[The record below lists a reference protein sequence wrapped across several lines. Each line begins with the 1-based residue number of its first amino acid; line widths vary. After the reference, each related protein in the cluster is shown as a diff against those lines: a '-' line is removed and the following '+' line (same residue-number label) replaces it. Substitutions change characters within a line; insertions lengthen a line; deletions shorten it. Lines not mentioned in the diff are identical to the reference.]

1 MRLSNIIGIFI
12 LHTVLVCG
20 IIIMSKAINTVIT
33 GTGSYIPKNI
43 ISGDEFLNSTFF
55 ENGNVLE
62 KENAEIIH
70 KFSEIT
76 EIVERRY
83 ACPDQLSNH
92 IGAKAAEKAIENAGI
107 DKETLDYIIFCHNFG
122 DIPLGSNRTD
132 ILPSLASKVKQQL
145 GIQNPDC
152 VAYDIIFGCPGW
164 VQGAIQADYYI
175 KSGDAKRVMVI
186 GAETLSRIIDPH
198 DRDSMIFSDGA
209 GAVIFEA
216 EETTEK
222 RGILAHKTETHA
234 VNYGNLLTM
243 GKGSNPD
250 ETSGNFYLK
259 MNGRKLYEFAVI
271 QVPQVI
277 KKAIDKAGISVD
289 DVNIV
294 FVHQA
299 NGKMDAAIMKRL
311 FKLYG
316 KDTVPEN
323 LVPMTISWLGNSS
336 VATVPTLLDL
346 VLKGEVKGYNVKA
359 GDVAVFASV
368 GAGMHINAF
377 IHRF

>member
-1 MRLSNIIGIFI
+1 
-12 LHTVLVCG
+12 
-20 IIIMSKAINTVIT
+20 MSKIINSIIS
-33 GTGSYIPKNI
+33 GTGSYIPENI
-43 ISGDEFLNSTFF
+43 ISGNEFLNSTFF
-55 ENGNVLE
+55 ENGNKME

-83 ACPDQLSNH
+83 ACKELLSH
-92 IGAKAAEKAIENAGI
+92 DMGAKAAQSAIENAGI
-107 DKETLDYIIFCHNFG
+107 DQESLDYIIFCHNFG
-122 DIPLGSNRTD
+122 DLRVDTNRID
-132 ILPSLASKVKQQL
+132 ILPSLAAKVKEQL
-145 GIQNPDC
+145 GIVNPDC
-152 VAYDIIFGCPGW
+152 VAYDLIFGCPGW
-164 VQGAIQADYYI
+164 VQGAIQANYYI
-175 KSGDAKRVMVI
+175 KSGDAKRVLVI

-216 EETTEK
+216 EESDSPK
-222 RGILAHKTETHA
+222 GMLAHKTETHS
-234 VNYGNLLTM
+234 NYAGLLTM
-243 GKGSNPD
+243 GKGFNPD
-250 ETSGNFYLK
+250 ETSGNYYLK
-259 MNGRKLYEFAVI
+259 MNGRKLYEFAVV

-277 KKAIDKAGISVD
+277 KKAIDKSGL
-289 DVNIV
+289 DVEDIDIV

-299 NGKMDAAIMKRL
+299 NGKMDTAIMKRL

-316 KDTVPEN
+316 KDVVPDN

-346 VLKGEVKGYNVKA
+346 VMKGKVKGYNVKP

-377 IHRF
+377 VHKF

>member
-1 MRLSNIIGIFI
+1 
-12 LHTVLVCG
+12 
-20 IIIMSKAINTVIT
+20 MSKVLNTVII
-33 GTGSYIPKNI
+33 GTGSYIPENI
-43 ISGDEFLNSTFF
+43 ISGNEFLNSTFF
-55 ENGNVLE
+55 ENGLKLE
-62 KENAEIIH
+62 KENSEIIH

-83 ACPDQLSNH
+83 ACPDQLSHH
-92 IGAKAAEKAIENAGI
+92 IGASAAEKAIADAGI

-122 DIPLGSNRTD
+122 DIPLGSNRID
-132 ILPSLASKVKQQL
+132 VLPSLAAKVKQRL
-145 GIQNPDC
+145 GISNPDC

-164 VQGAIQADYYI
+164 VQGAIQANYFI
-175 KSGDAKRVMVI
+175 KSGDAKRVLVI
-186 GAETLSRIIDPH
+186 GAETLSRIVDPH

-209 GAVIFEA
+209 GAVIFEGK
-216 EETTEK
+216 EEDNK
-222 RGILAHKTETHA
+222 MGILAHKTETHA
-234 VNYGNLLTM
+234 LNYSNLLVM
-243 GKGSNPD
+243 GKGFHPEED
-250 ETSGNFYLK
+250 SGNFYLK
-259 MNGRKLYEFAVI
+259 MNGRKLYEFAVV

-277 KKAIDKAGISVD
+277 KKAIDKAGLTIAD
-289 DVNIV
+289 INIV

-299 NGKMDAAIMKRL
+299 NGKMDTAIMKRL

-346 VLKGEVKGYNVKA
+346 VLKEQVNGYSVKP
-359 GDVAVFASV
+359 GDIAVFASV

-377 IHRF
+377 IYRF

>member
-1 MRLSNIIGIFI
+1 MSTTIQTTII
-12 LHTVLVCG
+12 
-20 IIIMSKAINTVIT
+20 
-33 GTGSYIPKNI
+33 GTGSYIPENV
-43 ISGDEFLNSTFF
+43 ISGNEFLNSTFF
-55 ENGNVLE
+55 ENGNILE

-83 ACPDQLSNH
+83 ADADQLSNQ
-92 IGAKAAEKAIENAGI
+92 IGAKAAENAIENAGI

-122 DIPLGSNRTD
+122 DIPLDSNRTD
-132 ILPSLASKVKQQL
+132 ILPSLASKVKKLL
-145 GIQNPDC
+145 GIENPDC
-152 VAYDIIFGCPGW
+152 VAYDVIFGCPGW
-164 VQGAIQADYYI
+164 VQGTIQADYFI
-175 KSGDAKRVMVI
+175 RSGDAKRVLVI

-209 GAVIFEA
+209 GAVIFEGVS
-216 EETTEK
+216 TEDK
-222 RGILAHKTETHA
+222 IGILAHKTETHSL
-234 VNYGNLLTM
+234 NHGGLLTM
-243 GKGSNPD
+243 GKSSNP
-250 ETSGNFYLK
+250 EEANGNAYLK

-277 KKAIDKAGISVD
+277 KKAIDKAGLSIED
-289 DVNIV
+289 INIV

-316 KDTVPEN
+316 LDTVPEN

-336 VATVPTLLDL
+336 VATIPTLLDL
-346 VLKGEVKGYNVKA
+346 VLKEQVKGYKVKK

-377 IHRF
+377 IYRF

>member
-1 MRLSNIIGIFI
+1 
-12 LHTVLVCG
+12 
-20 IIIMSKAINTVIT
+20 MSKQINTVIA
-33 GTGSYIPKNI
+33 GTGCYIPENI
-43 ISGDEFLNSTFF
+43 ISGNEFLNSSFF
-55 ENGNVLE
+55 ENGNPLE

-83 ACPDQLSNH
+83 VCSGLMSNQ
-92 IGAKAAEKAIENAGI
+92 IGAKAAEKAIQNAGI
-107 DKETLDYIIFCHNFG
+107 DKESIDYIIFCHNFG
-122 DIPLGSNRTD
+122 DIPLNSNRTD
-132 ILPSLASKVKQQL
+132 ILPSLAAKVKKQL
-145 GIQNPDC
+145 EISNPDC

-164 VQGAIQADYYI
+164 VQGSIQADYYI
-175 KSGDAKRVMVI
+175 KSGDAKCVLVI

-209 GAVIFEA
+209 GAVIFQA
-216 EETTEK
+216 EETHENELK
-222 RGILAHKTETHA
+222 KGILSHKTETHA
-234 VNYGNLLTM
+234 LNHSGLLTM
-243 GKGSNPD
+243 GKSANPD
-250 ETSGNFYLK
+250 EKNGNAYLK

-277 KKAIDKAGISVD
+277 KKAIDKANLTIED
-289 DVNIV
+289 INIV

-299 NGKMDAAIMKRL
+299 NGKMDTAIMKRL
-311 FKLYG
+311 FKLYE
-316 KDTVPEN
+316 KDLVPEM

-346 VLKGEVKGYNVKA
+346 VLKGQVEGYTVKP

>member
-1 MRLSNIIGIFI
+1 
-12 LHTVLVCG
+12 
-20 IIIMSKAINTVIT
+20 MSKAINTVIT
-33 GTGSYIPKNI
+33 GTGSYIPENI
-43 ISGDEFLNSTFF
+43 ISGNEFLNSTFF
-55 ENGNVLE
+55 ENGNRIE

-83 ACPDQLSNH
+83 ISDQQLSNH
-92 IGAKAAEKAIENAGI
+92 IGAIAAEKAIENAGI

-122 DIPLGSNRTD
+122 DIPLGSNRVD
-132 ILPSLASKVKQQL
+132 ILPSLAAKVKQQL
-145 GIQNPDC
+145 GILNPDC

-164 VQGAIQADYYI
+164 VQGSIQADYFI
-175 KSGDAKRVMVI
+175 KSGDARRVMVI

-209 GAVIFEA
+209 GAVIFEGR
-216 EETTEK
+216 EEEEEK
-222 RGILAHKTETHA
+222 AGILAHKTETHA

-243 GKGSNPD
+243 GKGSHP
-250 ETSGNFYLK
+250 EEKTGNFYLK
-259 MNGRKLYEFAVI
+259 MNGRKLYEFAVV

-277 KKAIDKAGISVD
+277 KKAIDKAGLGVD

-299 NGKMDAAIMKRL
+299 NGKMDTAIMKRL

-336 VATVPTLLDL
+336 VATIPTLLDL
-346 VLKGEVKGYNVKA
+346 VLKEEVKGYKVKA

-377 IHRF
+377 VYRF